1 MPSIH
6 FKLITTKYSPPSDS
20 YQCCGFSS
28 MIKNKI
34 DSYVYVNDYSDKY
47 NSRYFYKWELIYN
60 IAEQACIPKNTI
72 TDIYFYS
79 RYYIDESKNYYSPF
93 SNNNIRYCNS
103 SYDSNIYYAFV
114 DLNKDSVFNNI
125 NNAQYEEEQNKKYL
139 QNKIDNLNS
148 TISNLSNEN
157 YNTKNKIDNLIYE
170 KKQMSYQNENLKKNI
185 KNLENKYNT
194 LQSNNQNE
202 IRNLNNENNNLKRR
216 IEEEKNQMNAKN
228 QKLERNIQSLEDQ
241 NKNIKAQYE
250 SLKSENQTNKNQLD
264 NLTEQHNNLK
274 KKQEE
279 EEHKKEE
286 KKRNLENYRN
296 TFRKD
301 KEEIENK
308 NIQESKSYITVFI
321 INEFVKGFEKPENNK
336 DNFTKSLSKYMNKFT
351 EEFMSYCN
359 PFISSFKN
367 HSQKIIQDYKV
378 NESKLSIEHINFI
391 VIGKAGIGKSS
402 FINESLLLEGNK
414 RAKEGKGTSVTD
426 KSNLYCSEKL
436 KMIRMWDTQGLD
448 YKITQA
454 YILNEIKRLVDEG
467 LDKGPD
473 DYINII
479 LYCTKGDRFQEEDGQ
494 LINEIMKLYPM
505 DNLPVIITQL
515 QAYFQEDSIEMENT
529 IREILQNYL
538 EHKIVKKIEITS
550 IVSRDKKVGNTIYK
564 ARGIPEL
571 LRSSFDIMGRAI
583 TSATFKKFSQDIEDL
598 CKNFVNIKIDYLKS
612 KSKDEMEVLD
622 ISKDYYM
629 DDSEKYF
636 KKEEKPQRSL
646 SNLNFYSK
654 MTEKSF
660 FYNNFVQSMASKF
673 LDIYN
678 NLNNTNY
685 SIEDKERPLILI
697 FIQER
702 LEKLKNILNECSKNI
717 FEQKIYEKIYQKY
730 FKDLRKQQSKRSK
743 EFNTS
748 NQIIDE
754 AEIEKNFKEELF
766 NFFKNEFY
774 KYFFCIIIKLY
785 MDNLESIL
793 IENYQKE
800 LKENEAMTK
809 IINEK
814 AENSLKFVTQ
824 QLKEKLLEDLEKYF
838 PKKEDKNDN
847 GINEIKNNF
856 SFDY

>member
-20 YQCCGFSS
+20 YQCYGFSS

-60 IAEQACIPKNTI
+60 IAKQACIPKNTI
-72 TDIYFYS
+72 TDIYFYN
-79 RYYIDESKNYYSPF
+79 RNYIDESKNYYSPF

-125 NNAQYEEEQNKKYL
+125 NNAQYEEEQNKIYL

-301 KEEIENK
+301 KEVIENK

-359 PFISSFKN
+359 PFISSFKI
-367 HSQKIIQDYKV
+367 HSQKIIQVYKV

-814 AENSLKFVTQ
+814 AENSLKIVTQ

-838 PKKEDKNDN
+838 PTNEDKNDN

>member
-6 FKLITTKYSPPSDS
+6 FKLITNKYYPPSDS
-20 YQCCGFSS
+20 YQYNGFSS
-28 MIKNKI
+28 MIKNKMEGYANI
-34 DSYVYVNDYSDKY
+34 NLYNDQY
-47 NSRYFYKWELIYN
+47 NSTFFYKWDLIYS
-60 IAEQACIPKNTI
+60 IAKEACIPEITI
-72 TDIYFYS
+72 TDIYFYNRCYYDEYNNYS
-79 RYYIDESKNYYSPF
+79 SPFEDDKRYYNSYYGD
-93 SNNNIRYCNS
+93 NS
-103 SYDSNIYYAFV
+103 IYYAFV
-114 DLNKDSVFNNI
+114 ELNKDSIFNNV
-125 NNAQYEEEQNKKYL
+125 NNTQYNADKNKE
-139 QNKIDNLNS
+139 NLENNIKTLSS
-148 TISNLSNEN
+148 TISKLNNEN
-157 YNTKNKIDNLIYE
+157 YKTKRKIDNLIYE
-170 KKQMSYQNENLKKNI
+170 KKTISNQNEELKKNI
-185 KNLENKYNT
+185 QNLENKYNT

-202 IRNLNNENNNLKRR
+202 IRNLNNENNKLMRR
-216 IEEEKNQMNAKN
+216 MEEEKNQMNKKN

-264 NLTEQHNNLK
+264 SLTVQHNNLK

-286 KKRNLENYRN
+286 KKKNLENYRN
-296 TFRKD
+296 TFKKD
-301 KEEIENK
+301 KEVIENK

-321 INEFVKGFEKPENNK
+321 INEFVKGFEKTDNNK
-336 DNFTKSLSKYMNKFT
+336 DNFSKSLSKYMNKFT

-359 PFISSFKN
+359 PFISSFKT
-367 HSQKIIQDYKV
+367 HSQKIIQNYKV

-414 RAKEGKGTSVTD
+414 RAKEGKGISVTD
-426 KSNLYCSEKL
+426 KSTLYCSEKL

-467 LDKGPD
+467 LKNGPD
-473 DYINII
+473 YYINII

-529 IREILQNYL
+529 IREILRNYL
-538 EHKIVKKIEITS
+538 EYKIVKKIEITS
-550 IVSRDKKVGNTIYK
+550 IVSRDKKVGNITYK

-571 LRSSFDIMGRAI
+571 LRSSFDIMGRSI

-598 CKNFVNIKIDYLKS
+598 CKNFVDIKIDYLKS

-622 ISKDYYM
+622 IAKDYYM

-636 KKEEKPQRSL
+636 RKEEKPQRSL
-646 SNLNFYSK
+646 SNLNFYCK

-660 FYNNFVQSMASKF
+660 FYNNFVQSMTSKF

-685 SIEDKERPLILI
+685 SIGDKERPLTLI

-702 LEKLKNILNECSKNI
+702 LEKLNNILNECSKNI

-730 FKDLRKQQSKRSK
+730 FSDLRKQQSKRSK
-743 EFNTS
+743 EFNTT

-774 KYFFCIIIKLY
+774 KYFFCIIINLF
-785 MDNLESIL
+785 MDDLKIIL

-814 AENSLKFVTQ
+814 AENSLKLVTQ
-824 QLKEKLLEDLEKYF
+824 HLKEKLLKDLEKYF
-838 PKKEDKNDN
+838 PKNEEKNDI